1 MEYPKTAG
9 ISGGFCWIEGLGPT
23 PDRMTVRYRK
33 TLVQIT
39 KGGPGS
45 WLAFSGE
52 NVYNQE
58 TISKVRKGR
67 VALSKQ
73 TAGVREKQSPMERI
87 SAFIVDKRKAFYL
100 MYIGIAVFCVF
111 SSGWVAVNDD
121 LTSYLPDGA
130 ETRQGLAVM
139 EEEFVTFGASRIMVD
154 NLSFGQA
161 DALAEELRGVSG
173 VKSVEFDN
181 TESHYAHGA
190 ALFSITYDGAAGD
203 EVSLTALEEVKAM
216 LEGYDAYFTGDTG
229 GSASESLAAEM
240 QVVMVIAVV
249 IILLVLLFTSHTYME
264 IPVLL
269 MTFGLAALMNKGTN
283 FIFGE
288 ISFVSDSVAVVL
300 QLALAID
307 YAIIL
312 CHRYTE
318 ERERLEA
325 REAVV
330 LALSKAIPEITG
342 SSLTTLSG
350 LGAMCFMKF
359 GIGMD
364 LGLVLMKA
372 IVLSLLA
379 VFTLMPGLLMS
390 FSPLID
396 RTHHKNF
403 VPKITAWGRL
413 AVKTRFVMPPLF
425 VVLLIC
431 GFIFSSR
438 CPYAY
443 GEAGLST
450 IRKNDAQ
457 LAQER
462 VDSTFGRV
470 NVLAVL
476 VPRGDYEQ
484 EGRLLRE
491 LEQMPETDTVLGLA
505 NVEAADGYML
515 TDKLTPRQF
524 AELTDLD
531 IEVTRLLY
539 SAYAVDQENYGQ
551 VVSGLDSCGVP
562 LIDMFLYVYDM
573 MEKGY
578 VTLDAEL
585 TRTIEDLHT
594 QLVDAQLQLKGEN
607 YSRMV
612 LQLNLPEESG
622 ETFAFLDTLHET
634 VARYYPEDALLV
646 GNSTSSLDL
655 SASFSGDNVLI
666 GVLTIVFVV
675 VVLMFTFQSAGLPV
689 LLILVIQGSVWINF
703 SFPYLQNSPL
713 FFLSYLVVSSIQ
725 MGANI
730 DYAIVIA
737 NRYVELKQTMPLKD
751 AVVESLNEAFP
762 TIVTSGTILAS
773 AGVLIGLLSS
783 NPAIASIGVCLGRG
797 TLISIFLVMGILP
810 QILLLGDIIIEKTAF
825 TLKAR
830 LPIQS
835 QGGSLL
841 INGRVRGYVSGMV
854 DAEFNGVLHGSINA
868 AVAAGAVRDEREL
881 ALPDSRTDQ
890 AKKPP
895 EPEQKAEDN
904 GGEEADSHD

>member
-1 MEYPKTAG
+1 M
-9 ISGGFCWIEGLGPT
+9 
-23 PDRMTVRYRK
+23 
-33 TLVQIT
+33 QIT

-203 EVSLTALEEVKAM
+203 EVSLTALEEVKAL

-269 MTFGLAALMNKGTN
+269 LTFGMAALMNKGTN

-288 ISFVSDSVAVVL
+288 ISFVSNSVAVVL

-835 QGGSLL
+835 QSGSLL

-868 AVAAGAVRDEREL
+868 AVAAGAVRDEREQ